1 MMRLLRFSVGLMII
15 VTFPVSRSEA
25 QSPVFSQYYSTSLFL
40 NPAMA
45 GLEKDIYLGINYRSQ
60 WSSLGLPFNTFQFSF
75 IKPLVKPGTK
85 PKHYGGFGATFL
97 NDVAGPND
105 EFKTQNLMISGAYNF
120 HLNRYG
126 NNIISVGLQA
136 GASQQRINATD
147 LQWSS
152 QYSPGMGFDGSLAG
166 ETATL
171 DNQIFNPLVNAGVM
185 WFYTSRG
192 RLSFQSI
199 SAFNGL
205 SVSNIIRP
213 KSFTNDGSEP
223 SLLLYKMHGGLA
235 SLWNRKF
242 EIAPNYLI
250 QYQNRNIQINLGT
263 YLSYYI
269 NPPHLHNS
277 KSTKVM
283 FGAWYRLQ
291 DAFIVS
297 AGFSNRSWNLG
308 FSYDTNVSSLGR
320 NFGYAN
326 AYELSL
332 AYKIVV
338 NKGFKKFSS
347 PLI

>member
-1 MMRLLRFSVGLMII
+1 MIRLLLVTII
-15 VTFPVSRSEA
+15 LAINLFPAQRCKG

-45 GLEKDIYLGINYRSQ
+45 GLEKDIYMGMNYRSQ
-60 WSSLGLPFNTFQFSF
+60 WASLGLPFNTFQFSF
-75 IKPLVKPGTK
+75 IKPLVRPGTK
-85 PKHYGGFGATFL
+85 PKHYGGLGATFL
-97 NDVAGPND
+97 NDVAGPNG
-105 EFKTQNLMISGAYNF
+105 EFKTQSLMISGAYNI

-126 NNIISVGLQA
+126 NNILSVGLQA
-136 GASQQRINATD
+136 GALQQKINLSD

-152 QYSPGMGFDGSLAG
+152 QYSPGMGFDGNLAG
-166 ETATL
+166 ETGSL
-171 DNQIFNPLVNAGVM
+171 NNQLFNPLFNAGMM

-192 RLSFQSI
+192 RLSFQTI
-199 SAFNGL
+199 SAFTGL

-213 KSFTNDGSEP
+213 KSFTGETNEP
-223 SLLLYKMHGGLA
+223 TLLLYKLHGGVA
-235 SLWNRKF
+235 SVWNKKF
-242 EIAPNYLI
+242 EVAPNYLI
-250 QYQNRNIQINLGT
+250 QYQNARLQVNVGT
-263 YLSYYI
+263 YLSYFVH
-269 NPPHLHNS
+269 PPHLHNS

-291 DAFIVS
+291 DAFILS
-297 AGFSNRSWNLG
+297 AGCSNRSWNLG
-308 FSYDTNVSSLGR
+308 FSYDTNISSLGR

-338 NKGFKKFSS
+338 NKGFKKFST